1 MRFIKRLI
9 LPIIVLLLV
18 IQTPISGYCQV
29 GAVGKTAVKGAAK
42 KTAKSAVKTE
52 IKTTTK
58 QAVKKGVV
66 KSSTKIAKSESKS
79 LTKNAIKKEVQISIE
94 KGTSKTAREATEAV
108 LKREARE
115 TASESLVTTT
125 VKKAEKKALKKGE
138 NVAAKKGIK
147 TTAKASATKTITKA
161 SAQESKAIMN
171 SAVKAE
177 VKSISKVSGVRA
189 AQKVSTK
196 EISMSVA
203 TESVEKALN
212 KTAAKRWES
221 LVKAD
226 SHTTEILLKDL
237 EANPQLAKQ
246 FKQNPALLDVYH
258 RNIGSPTYRTDLNL
272 LRYQFDG
279 ANKFSE
285 ELVFLDK
292 TTKQRI
298 KYTGDNLNIV
308 EKNGVNYI
316 KDVKTDK
323 VLGTISG
330 TAENRM
336 IYVEG
341 DGQEL
346 LNLYHLGN
354 TTYIV
359 DDGYMKIMYKTDK
372 QGVLIGCNSHHYKKL
387 PHDIGKDRNKGK
399 ILRIKEIKN
408 DYTSAG
414 TRSSRYHNLDDDGG
428 HIVPKSLGGS
438 DYFINVFPQNR
449 SMNRSGIWK
458 KSELEAKKAIQQGKD
473 VERNIVFIKDG
484 NTSLRPSSV
493 HLIQKIDGE
502 VTVDAIIDNPKVIK
516 TR

>member
-29 GAVGKTAVKGAAK
+29 GAVGKTAVKGVAK
-42 KTAKSAVKTE
+42 KAAKSAVKTE

-66 KSSTKIAKSESKS
+66 KSSTKIAKSEAKL

-138 NVAAKKGIK
+138 NAVAKRGIK
-147 TTAKASATKTITKA
+147 TTAKSSAKKTITKA
-161 SAQESKAIMN
+161 STQESKAIMN

-177 VKSISKVSGVRA
+177 IKNISKVSGVRA

-196 EISMSVA
+196 EISMSVV

-226 SHTTEILLKDL
+226 PHTTEILLKDL
-237 EANPQLAKQ
+237 ETNPQLAKH
-246 FKQNPALLDVYH
+246 FKQNPAFLDAYYK
-258 RNIGSPTYRTDLNL
+258 NIGSPTYRSDINI
-272 LRYQFDG
+272 LRYQTNG
-279 ANKFSE
+279 ANKYSDVLKYSGNDIKIIE
-285 ELVFLDK
+285 E
-292 TTKQRI
+292 
-298 KYTGDNLNIV
+298 
-308 EKNGVNYI
+308 NGINYI
-316 KDVKTDK
+316 KDVNSKE

-330 TAENRM
+330 TAENR
-336 IYVEG
+336 IINTIG
-341 DGQEL
+341 DE
-346 LNLYHLGN
+346 NKLYDLYPLGN
-354 TTYIV
+354 TTYV
-359 DDGYMKIMYKTDK
+359 HDNGYAKTIRKTDK
-372 QGVLIGCNSHHYKKL
+372 QGFLKECTTQYYKNIPPSVTK
-387 PHDIGKDRNKGK
+387 DRDKIKIGK
-399 ILRIKEIKN
+399 IKEIKN
-408 DYTSAG
+408 EYNVMG
-414 TRSSRYHNLDDDGG
+414 TKSSKNHNLDDEGG
-428 HIVPKSLGGS
+428 HIVPKAMGGS
-438 DYFINVFPQNR
+438 DNAINIFPQN
-449 SMNRSGIWK
+449 SKMNGSGVWY
-458 KSELEAKKAIQQGKD
+458 KSERAAKKARNNGKY
-473 VERNIVFIKDG
+473 VERTVYFTKDKNDKG
-484 NTSLRPSSV
+484 SLRPSSV